1 MTKNTYYTIYF
12 PAFSCTDDIFL
23 STSKA
28 KLEQDYA
35 GYLIEEHTENLLNRL
50 RVINPNTPYSEDDF
64 DAFKDYL
71 LTLPSSEVLLLN
83 GCYAKEVNYPHLNIP
98 VRHQNNRTYE
108 LGVVAIADNAFDMI
122 QLVNKET
129 LTDEGKQAINRVL
142 HRKNFHQIYWPELST
157 DKTFMVPVLW
167 QSWGQVP
174 VKATDL
180 EDLKAKLSDSKF
192 LANLPIPYN
201 NGEYVE
207 DSFTV
212 DWDNDLF
219 IP

>member
-1 MTKNTYYTIYF
+1 MIF
-12 PAFSCTDDIFL
+12 FL

-50 RVINPNTPYSEDDF
+50 RVINPNTPYNENDF

-71 LTLPSSEVLLLN
+71 LTLPSSEVLLLD

-98 VRHQNNRTYE
+98 VKHQNGETFE
-108 LGVVAIADNAFDMI
+108 LGEIAVADTSFDMI
-122 QLVNKET
+122 QLTNKET
-129 LTDEGKQAINRVL
+129 LTDEGREIINRVL
-142 HRKNFHQIYWPELST
+142 HRKGFYQIYWPELST

-167 QSWGQVP
+167 QSWGRVP

-180 EDLKAKLSDSKF
+180 EYLKAKLSNSKF
-192 LANLPIPYN
+192 LASLPIPYN

-212 DWDNDLF
+212 DWDNNLF
-219 IP
+219 TP